1 MFQMSVLYK
10 LKRNGHNSWS
20 RHIDFLYKLLL
31 LDVLKTTQYFCLKT
45 IAATQP
51 DIVMVELCASRVNL
65 LSVDEETLLQEAKN
79 LNMDKV
85 RSAIRQVC
93 WLGSLC
99 LKWIV

>member
-1 MFQMSVLYK
+1 MFQLAVLYK
-10 LKRNGHNSWS
+10 LKRNGHNSRS
-20 RHIDFLYKLLL
+20 RIYFMHKLLL
-31 LDVLKTTQYFCLKT
+31 LDVLKKSDDCVLQT

-93 WLGSLC
+93 WLGPFC
-99 LKWIV
+99 